1 MLMKVQFYNSTA
13 ASWIDNTVVVDDT
26 APRNLS
32 AGGMI
37 KLDSL
42 FNGKWNTANATF
54 GPGTYRVWAAVTDEN
69 NVILKNID
77 GNELMATY
85 GFTVN

>member
-1 MLMKVQFYNSTA
+1 
-13 ASWIDNTVVVDDT
+13 VVVDDT

-54 GPGTYRVWAAVTDEN
+54 GPGTYRVWSAVTDQN
-69 NVILKNID
+69 NVVLKNLD
-77 GNELMATY
+77 GNDLISSY
-85 GFTVN
+85 SFVIS